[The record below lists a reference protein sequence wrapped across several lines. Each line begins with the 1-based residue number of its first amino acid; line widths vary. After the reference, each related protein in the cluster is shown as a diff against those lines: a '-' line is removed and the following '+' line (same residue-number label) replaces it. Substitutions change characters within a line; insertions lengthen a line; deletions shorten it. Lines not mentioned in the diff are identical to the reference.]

1 MRIDLDAAQQDAALG
16 AMLWVSQAKG
26 AAAVTPADRHTI
38 AAAAEVVFG
47 RPPGGILPGPVDPAG
62 LAARL
67 SGPAAAE
74 AMRLITVVAL
84 VDGSIDAARID
95 RLVACAQATGLG
107 GAEYVRDLAEAAHGH
122 LQAALA
128 SMIRANMVSLS
139 GKPWTGNVTS
149 DVAAYFLPY
158 NDKPDPALAA
168 RFQALADLPPDSFGN
183 HFFHHFR
190 DNGYA
195 FPGEPNG
202 LAPIFCV
209 PHDSCH
215 VLAGYDTTPPGEI
228 LVSTFTAAMHPKN
241 SMAAHVLPVIVSWHL
256 GINLNDVAA
265 SAVGALKPGAFF
277 EAWERGA
284 QVNTDL
290 FAPGWDFFAVVG
302 EHIDALRARYAIV
315 PRRFPLDA

>member
-1 MRIDLDAAQQDAALG
+1 MRINLDADQQDAALG

-47 RPPGGILPGPVDPAG
+47 RPPGGSLPGPVDPAG

-67 SGPAAAE
+67 PGPAAAE

-107 GAEYVRDLAEAAHGH
+107 GADYVRDLAEAAHGH
-122 LQAALA
+122 LHAALGC
-128 SMIRANMVSLS
+128 MIRANMESVT
-139 GKPWTGNVTS
+139 GRPWSGNVTS
-149 DVAAYFLPY
+149 DVAAYLLPY

-168 RFQALADLPPDSFGN
+168 RFHALEHLPPESFGN

-202 LAPIFCV
+202 LSAVFCV

-256 GINLNDVAA
+256 GIKLNDVAA
-265 SAVGALKPGAFF
+265 SATGALKPGAFF

-284 QVNTDL
+284 GMNTDL
-290 FAPGWDFFAVVG
+290 FKPGWDFFAVVS
-302 EHIDALRARYAIV
+302 EDIEALRARYAIV